1 MVVAHGALKP
11 TFNISNGDAV
21 ANHPPETRTAPLVA
35 DLFSFLCP
43 ALNTWLGLI
52 NITVL
57 VAVSVPRINRSVF
70 VLDPHGCNMSSSDVP
85 LWWDKNQDRAGR
97 VIRPDVRAA
106 AHAIWGRACRRAE
119 SRICDSSLAADLME
133 STVAQVS
140 RYLDRGSVPLYSRK
154 IDGLLMLAFRRTV
167 DRHAARLRR
176 LETVGASVDLSIRA
190 VDRTWSRQ
198 VDARVELAQIVRLL
212 SGRSRTVL
220 SLRYA
225 GYTWKESAHLLGTS
239 VAALRSAFWRDV
251 TRVKDILTVHSGLE
265 SRSQSQERSATTNGQ
280 RW

>member
-1 MVVAHGALKP
+1 M
-11 TFNISNGDAV
+11 
-21 ANHPPETRTAPLVA
+21 
-35 DLFSFLCP
+35 C
-43 ALNTWLGLI
+43 
-52 NITVL
+52 
-57 VAVSVPRINRSVF
+57 
-70 VLDPHGCNMSSSDVP
+70 SSEVP
-85 LWWDKNQDRAGR
+85 LWWDNNQDRAGR

-106 AHAIWGRACRRAE
+106 AHAIWGRAYRRAE
-119 SRICDSSLAADLME
+119 SRICDSSQAADLME

-154 IDGLLMLAFRRTV
+154 IDGLLMLAFRRAV

-176 LETVGASVDLSIRA
+176 LETVGASVDLSIWA
-190 VDRTWSRQ
+190 ADRTWSRQ
-198 VDARVELAQIVRLL
+198 LEARVELAQIVRLL
-212 SGRSRTVL
+212 SDRSRTVL

-251 TRVKDILTVHSGLE
+251 TRVKDILTVHSTEGLE
-265 SRSQSQERSATTNGQ
+265 RRSQGQERRAATNRH